1 MAQGFTQV
9 KGSNFDETYALVTH
23 LEAILLLL
31 ACSNR
36 HNYLLYQMDVKS
48 AFLKGLIHEDVCVAH
63 PSSYKDPS

>member
-48 AFLKGLIHEDVCVAH
+48 AFLK
-63 PSSYKDPS
+63 